1 MRILVCGGR
10 DYANISAVRHA
21 LGSLHAKR
29 GITLI
34 IEGGAMG
41 ADRIARE
48 WAIASGI
55 QHQTF
60 SADWKAH
67 GKAAGPLRNDRM
79 IAEGMPVGVV
89 AFPGGRGTADMANKA
104 RAAGV
109 KVWQPIKL

>member
-79 IAEGMPVGVV
+79 IAEGMPDGVV
-89 AFPGGRGTADMANKA
+89 AFPSGRGTADMANKA

-109 KVWQPIKL
+109 KVWQPIRL